1 MTPPH
6 VSTFQR
12 FADQIPNHLEASIA
26 FGLFMESERV
36 WAADQAGGPPDT
48 KYRNY
53 QKAVTN
59 HDIGRFAQE
68 ARNFLNN
75 FGNDAIAAKRAEF
88 LQESLEQYEG
98 AAKKGHSRLRGWGFA
113 EAVIGAFVWTLVL
126 IAISFV
132 LKYNGIDLVEIYHKV
147 AEH

>member
-1 MTPPH
+1 LAAREDPFIELPL
-6 VSTFQR
+6 
-12 FADQIPNHLEASIA
+12 DHLKSFSAHSNRS
-26 FGLFMESERV
+26 F
-36 WAADQAGGPPDT
+36 
-48 KYRNY
+48 
-53 QKAVTN
+53 
-59 HDIGRFAQE
+59 
-68 ARNFLNN
+68 
-75 FGNDAIAAKRAEF
+75 NDAIAAKRAEF

-98 AAKKGHSRLRGWGFA
+98 AAKKGHSRLRGWGGA